1 MSKVTKLPK
10 SENIRNIQSSKHGNL
25 YQFNVINRFPVFP
38 VLSYLAHVSQR
49 VYAAEEDAL
58 YELFSLLGG

>member
-25 YQFNVINRFPVFP
+25 YQFNVINRFPV
-38 VLSYLAHVSQR
+38 LSYLAHVSQR